1 MKVPTTFSD
10 DDDTA
15 PAPGIR
21 PSPMHML
28 MAQAMVSDPERFK
41 LAMDTSQMR
50 RSTNIEDDRP
60 VTFRESVAP
69 ILQQQQQDRIQAAKD
84 RIRGRRK

>member
-41 LAMDTSQMR
+41 LAMDTSQFP
-50 RSTNIEDDRP
+50 RSTNIEDRRP
-60 VTFRESVAP
+60 NREAITP
-69 ILQQQQQDRIQAAKD
+69 ILQQQQQDRIQAAKE
-84 RIRGRRK
+84 RIRGRGKK

>member
-41 LAMDTSQMR
+41 LAMDTSQMPH
-50 RSTNIEDDRP
+50 STNVEDRRP
-60 VTFRESVAP
+60 GEWITP

-84 RIRGRRK
+84 RIRGRGKK